1 MSSAEGDLSRAL
13 ELSPNDPNALHW
25 FSLYLAARGRTDEA
39 VVQKTI
45 ETDVPPIFD
54 YLESQLSDNATALVG
69 GKFSIGDIGVA
80 TQFVN
85 LRHAKFTVDA
95 SRWPKLAKYIANV
108 HARPSF
114 KAVIDEEEAMFK
126 PK

>member
-1 MSSAEGDLSRAL
+1 MPLL
-13 ELSPNDPNALHW
+13 
-25 FSLYLAARGRTDEA
+25 FKQQTDEA
-39 VVQKTI
+39 AVQACI
-45 ETDVPPIFD
+45 EKDVPPVFD
-54 YLESQLSDNATALVG
+54 YLESQLSENATALVG

-80 TQFVN
+80 THFVN
-85 LRHAKFTVDA
+85 LRHARLTVDA